1 MRIQHLSLTNFRN
14 FARLEA
20 DLPEGPLVL
29 VGGNAQGKS
38 SFLEA
43 IYYLATSRS
52 PHAASDRQLINWL
65 ADEDVLPYARL
76 GAEVVSRGK
85 KLTRIEI
92 TLVKE
97 QDADGERL
105 NKTINVDRLKRRAMD
120 LLGRLNVVLFVPQD
134 MALVE
139 GAPADR
145 RQYLNVTLCQTDP
158 DYCRA
163 LSEYE
168 KIITQRNALLKRIK
182 DGMAR
187 VDELDYWDEQA
198 ATNGA
203 VLVAGRQKLLRELE
217 GLAQR
222 VHRELT
228 GGDEHLALRYLPS
241 FTPAAN
247 SAGQLSFNAVGLD
260 LHRQL
265 DPKDIAPQFRA
276 ALGVDRRQEIDR
288 GVTLAG
294 PHRDELRFD
303 INGRDVGHY
312 GSRGQARTTV
322 MALKLAELHWMRETI
337 GEWPVLLL
345 DEVVAELDARRRGYL
360 LEQVTRVNQAVLAT
374 TETGLFTGE
383 FLARAAL
390 WRVEAGQITTGGA

>member
-120 LLGRLNVVLFVPQD
+120 LLGR
-134 MALVE
+134 
-139 GAPADR
+139 R
-145 RQYLNVTLCQTDP
+145 T
-158 DYCRA
+158 
-163 LSEYE
+163 
-168 KIITQRNALLKRIK
+168 
-182 DGMAR
+182 AR
-187 VDELDYWDEQA
+187 
-198 ATNGA
+198 
-203 VLVAGRQKLLRELE
+203 
-217 GLAQR
+217 
-222 VHRELT
+222 
-228 GGDEHLALRYLPS
+228 
-241 FTPAAN
+241 
-247 SAGQLSFNAVGLD
+247 
-260 LHRQL
+260 
-265 DPKDIAPQFRA
+265 
-276 ALGVDRRQEIDR
+276 
-288 GVTLAG
+288 
-294 PHRDELRFD
+294 
-303 INGRDVGHY
+303 
-312 GSRGQARTTV
+312 
-322 MALKLAELHWMRETI
+322 
-337 GEWPVLLL
+337 
-345 DEVVAELDARRRGYL
+345 
-360 LEQVTRVNQAVLAT
+360 
-374 TETGLFTGE
+374 
-383 FLARAAL
+383 
-390 WRVEAGQITTGGA
+390 